1 MSMRKFL
8 AAAAPAALF
17 ALASPAFAQ
26 QSPNLGKPISPED
39 LAAWDISIGPD
50 GAGLPPGSGTVKQG
64 EAVFAA
70 KCQACHGEKGAGTP
84 NDRLVGGQGSLP
96 GDKPPVKTVGSYW
109 PYGTTLF
116 DYIRRAMPF
125 NESKSL
131 TNDEVYGVVAYLLDL
146 NGVIPESETMNA
158 QSLPK
163 VAMPNREGFVV
174 FTRGK

>member
-1 MSMRKFL
+1 MSMRKIFV
-8 AAAAPAALF
+8 ASPALLLI
-17 ALASPAFAQ
+17 LASPVFAQ

-39 LAAWDISIGPD
+39 LASWDISIGPD
-50 GAGLPPGSGTVKQG
+50 GVGLPPGSGTVKQG
-64 EAVFAA
+64 EAVFVA

-96 GDKPPVKTVGSYW
+96 GERPPVKTIGSYW
-109 PYGTTLF
+109 PFATTLF

-131 TNDEVYGVVAYLLDL
+131 TNDELYGVVAYLLNL
-146 NGVIPESETMNA
+146 NGVIQESETMNA

-163 VAMPNREGFVV
+163 VAMPNRDGFIT
-174 FTRGK
+174 FARGK